1 MKIETITAHDR
12 IYKVCNGTFYYLD
25 TPDRLIE
32 VLEDIREK
40 KTRIRIEYGN
50 VDTGKSWGETHD
62 ISGTIGRTM
71 GPLKCPILLYNSRST
86 GGGIILTDCILE
98 IRTSKDKKL
107 LYKWTT

>member
-32 VLEDIREK
+32 ILEDIREK
-40 KTRIRIEYGN
+40 KTRIRIEYGDVN
-50 VDTGKSWGETHD
+50 TGKSWGETHD

-71 GPLKCPILLYNSRST
+71 GSLKCPILLYNSRSIS
-86 GGGIILTDCILE
+86 GGIIFTDRILE

-107 LYKWTT
+107 LYKWIT